1 MRYVYLTLFF
11 VVVLALSILGF
22 RGSLSTRSPLE
33 VFPDMDHQAKYKP
46 QAESKFFSD
55 GRVDRTRIAGT
66 VAFGRRSDAADAKFL
81 KADSALFE
89 GKDANGAWVVGF
101 PAAITVDAKLLER
114 GQDRFTVYCAPCHGA
129 IGDGNGITKQ
139 YGMGATPTYHDSRL
153 RTMAEGELF
162 NTITNGKGNMLSY
175 ADKLPADDRWAV
187 IAYVRA
193 LQRAAHATA
202 ADVPPGHKSELGIK

>member
-1 MRYVYLTLFF
+1 MRYVYLTLFL

-22 RGSLSTRSPLE
+22 RGTLTTRSPLE

-46 QAESKFFSD
+46 QAESKFFTD

-66 VAFGRRSDAADAKFL
+66 VAFGRRSDAADDKFL

-89 GKDANGAWVVGF
+89 GKDAKGAWVTGF
-101 PAAITVDAKLLER
+101 PSAITVDAKFLER
-114 GQDRFTVYCAPCHGA
+114 GQDRYTIYCAPCHGA

-139 YGMGATPTYHDSRL
+139 YGMGATPTYHDVRL